1 MPRLSEGGLR
11 LTLTNE
17 VRGGSPPFGPTPR
30 APLDAPDHD
39 PNYQRIKRFYDAA
52 LRREQ
57 NCTGEMAMNAH
68 IERLILQTILEGW
81 R

>member
-39 PNYQRIKRFYDAA
+39 PNYQRVKFYLDELQNIIENDPHVSERIQAKCEA
-52 LRREQ
+52 LRWVI
-57 NCTGEMAMNAH
+57 G
-68 IERLILQTILEGW
+68 GW
-81 R
+81 VR

>member
-1 MPRLSEGGLR
+1 MPRLSEGGIR
-11 LTLTNE
+11 LTLNNE
-17 VRGGSPPFGPTPR
+17 VRGGGSPPKENPLSRSNDPR
-30 APLDAPDHD
+30 PD
-39 PNYQRIKRFYDAA
+39 PNYQRIKRFFDAA

-57 NCTGEMAMNAH
+57 NCTGEMAANAH